1 MLTRSKTIPIV
12 FNGGAY
18 GTYLEWLLTTLTTD
32 CAIIE
37 PFNTDTG
44 SSHNFRGNHLGNIDN
59 WNTYLNSGKNPTQFV
74 RIHPK
79 LKKTDSISKGLETIL
94 STVERVL
101 YLYPGPDSVVL
112 SINNFYSK
120 VWKDWWLNNFDSVI
134 DPNKIYA
141 NWPVDPKIPL
151 NQIPIWIRR
160 EFLSY
165 YLLPAW
171 FDQVEWFHPDKW
183 SHNRCKTI
191 LVKEL
196 LYNIKYVLEDIRIFT
211 NLKFN
216 KPIELLLP
224 AHEKMLQLQKHQN
237 QDLLCSNIIDSV
249 VNKNNFDWSDQE
261 LPLASQSYIQW
272 KLREI
277 GYEIECHGLD
287 LFPTNNVHLR
297 SILYSKN

>member
-44 SSHNFRGNHLGNIDN
+44 SSHNFRGNHLGNINN

-79 LKKTDSISKGLETIL
+79 LKKTDSISKVLETIL
-94 STVERVL
+94 STAERVL

-120 VWKDWWLNNFDSVI
+120 IWKDWWLHNFNSSI
-134 DPNKIYA
+134 DPNKIYN
-141 NWPVDPKIPL
+141 NWPIDPKIPMD
-151 NQIPIWIRR
+151 QIPIWIRR

-183 SHNRCKTI
+183 NHNRCKII

-196 LYNIKYVLEDIRIFT
+196 LYNIKEVLEDIRVFT
-211 NLKFN
+211 GLKFN

-237 QDLLCSNIIDSV
+237 QDWLCSEIIDSV
-249 VNKNNFDWSDQE
+249 VNNNEFEWDGQNLS
-261 LPLASQSYIQW
+261 LASQSYIQW

-287 LFPTNNVHLR
+287 LFPTNSIHLR
-297 SILYSKN
+297 SILHSKN